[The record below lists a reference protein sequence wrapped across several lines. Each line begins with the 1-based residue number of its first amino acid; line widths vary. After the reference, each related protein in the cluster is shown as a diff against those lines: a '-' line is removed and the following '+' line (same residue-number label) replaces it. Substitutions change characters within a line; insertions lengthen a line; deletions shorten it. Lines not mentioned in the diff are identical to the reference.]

1 MFVSEYVELNRVA
14 PLASADSG
22 NNRDDRREASKVQL
36 HEINGDS
43 LMRPYSA
50 TGRPA
55 ILFAL
60 VAAICCAC
68 SSTKTAMTT
77 FATDGMVPLG
87 TWGGD
92 SAGLIVGDTALHL
105 HIGCTFGDVSGR
117 VAVDANGRFD
127 VQGSYMLRAYPVS
140 VGPAVPARF
149 VGRVEGSDLTVTVTV
164 DDTVE
169 HKSDVRGPVKV
180 HLGDD
185 PRLGPCPICRR
196 PVHTKGQA
204 LGAGH

>member
-1 MFVSEYVELNRVA
+1 MTLTYEQI
-14 PLASADSG
+14 ASVD
-22 NNRDDRREASKVQL
+22 L
-36 HEINGDS
+36 
-43 LMRPYSA
+43 
-50 TGRPA
+50 GR
-55 ILFAL
+55 
-60 VAAICCAC
+60 
-68 SSTKTAMTT
+68 
-77 FATDGMVPLG
+77 
-87 TWGGD
+87 
-92 SAGLIVGDTALHL
+92 LIVGDTALHL

-169 HKSDVRGPVKV
+169 HKSVVRGPVKV